1 MRTYKNWPA
10 DYPDPNWFLHDR
22 FGLFIHFGL
31 FSIGARHEW
40 FMTTEKIEPTT
51 YRENYFSQFDPDLF
65 NAEEWAQTAKKAGF
79 QYMVFTTKHHEG
91 FALWDT
97 ALSEYKVTNTPFK
110 RDLLAELLSAF
121 RKVGIKIGL
130 YHSLI
135 DWYHP
140 DFTLD
145 GLHPQRETIQARQTN
160 NQRDM
165 RRYQDFL
172 AGQVTELLTNYGT
185 IDYMWFDFPYSHRDW
200 GWSKGK
206 GAADWDSKRIE
217 EICRNLQP
225 NMLLNDRLDLGRG
238 ITTPEQFQPDKPL
251 EADGLPLIWEACQTM
266 YETWGYDRDA
276 QHWKS
281 SEMMTKMLIDT
292 VAKDGNFLL
301 NIGPNARGEISLP
314 TRSHL
319 EAIGSWMHY
328 HQQAIIGCGASSFQ
342 PPIDSRYTQNGN
354 KLYLHL
360 FSYPYKSLH
369 LPGLAGRVK
378 HIRFLHDGSELFY
391 RGFDPEEVLTSTEAI
406 INKEDLVLSLP
417 VCPPDVLVPVVEIT
431 LREM

>member
-1 MRTYKNWPA
+1 
-10 DYPDPNWFLHDR
+10 
-22 FGLFIHFGL
+22 
-31 FSIGARHEW
+31 
-40 FMTTEKIEPTT
+40 
-51 YRENYFSQFDPDLF
+51 
-65 NAEEWAQTAKKAGF
+65 
-79 QYMVFTTKHHEG
+79 
-91 FALWDT
+91 
-97 ALSEYKVTNTPFK
+97 
-110 RDLLAELLSAF
+110 
-121 RKVGIKIGL
+121 
-130 YHSLI
+130 
-135 DWYHP
+135 
-140 DFTLD
+140 
-145 GLHPQRETIQARQTN
+145 
-160 NQRDM
+160 
-165 RRYQDFL
+165 
-172 AGQVTELLTNYGT
+172 
-185 IDYMWFDFPYSHRDW
+185 
-200 GWSKGK
+200 
-206 GAADWDSKRIE
+206 
-217 EICRNLQP
+217 
-225 NMLLNDRLDLGRG
+225 
-238 ITTPEQFQPDKPL
+238 
-251 EADGLPLIWEACQTM
+251 M

-301 NIGPNARGEISLP
+301 NIGPNARGEISFP